1 MTGLAVKPLL
11 YFLNITLVFISS
23 GFINTYAAP
32 DIRFSS
38 YRFSLDTK
46 NRQQSFTLTNRGSLT
61 SRCTLGFIHN
71 KVLEGGQLVR
81 VKSAVQVA
89 NSASPYLRFSPKRV
103 TISAN
108 ASQTVRLALK
118 RVKDQPKGEFVSY
131 LRFSCVDDTRSAA
144 RELVVT
150 PRINYNIPVVVR
162 IGKLTSQGSIS
173 KIKLEKKVL
182 SFDILHSGQRSLY
195 GNIEVI
201 DSDSGNII
209 ARRNN
214 LSIYVGV
221 TTQRIELTLSTKPSG
236 KIKIQFKEKPLNGNE
251 IKFQASY

>member
-81 VKSAVQVA
+81 VKSAVQV
-89 NSASPYLRFSPKRV
+89 P
-103 TISAN
+103 
-108 ASQTVRLALK
+108 
-118 RVKDQPKGEFVSY
+118 
-131 LRFSCVDDTRSAA
+131 
-144 RELVVT
+144 
-150 PRINYNIPVVVR
+150 
-162 IGKLTSQGSIS
+162 
-173 KIKLEKKVL
+173 
-182 SFDILHSGQRSLY
+182 
-195 GNIEVI
+195 
-201 DSDSGNII
+201 II
-209 ARRNN
+209 AD
-214 LSIYVGV
+214 
-221 TTQRIELTLSTKPSG
+221 KPAPLAPISG
-236 KIKIQFKEKPLNGNE
+236 KPQFPYIK
-251 IKFQASY
+251 A